1 MLVVFS
7 DTVLIVTSSSTNAGA
22 MLASELTLTLMLYL
36 TLATLTLTASTTLP
50 TLATLTLAMLALA
63 MFTLTTLPLAML
75 SLTIRIP
82 YSNNEPRTLVWQVV
96 VTTQQHCPLDS
107 PVDSPRWGGQ
117 STVHWTVQWTVSI
130 FTVHPV
136 KAVKCAL
143 FSFLRG
149 EIGRDWM

>member
-1 MLVVFS
+1 
-7 DTVLIVTSSSTNAGA
+7 VLIVTSSSTNAGA

-96 VTTQQHCPLDS
+96 VTMTDVGLIYDRLNVNRTMS
-107 PVDSPRWGGQ
+107 D
-117 STVHWTVQWTVSI
+117 T
-130 FTVHPV
+130 
-136 KAVKCAL
+136 AVASSWKRAQKHGT
-143 FSFLRG
+143 F
-149 EIGRDWM
+149 